1 MLIIVHTDN
10 NNVTESVA
18 NTIKDAM
25 GKATTR
31 LEEKLLKSISAEM
44 DIAVAKGN
52 LAISVDLAEIHE
64 IKSSLDSSKRQQ
76 NNLKETIAEQG
87 ALVNNVSREISEL
100 GRATA
105 QPSKPDDGQLA
116 TLVSMQSKLLDN
128 QTFIKG
134 KVLANIELLKHALQV
149 SHLCFFF
156 SVSIGP

>member
-1 MLIIVHTDN
+1 MLTIVHTDN

>member
-1 MLIIVHTDN
+1 
-10 NNVTESVA
+10 
-18 NTIKDAM
+18 M

-31 LEEKLLKSISAEM
+31 LEEKLLQSISAEM

-100 GRATA
+100 GRAAA
-105 QPSKPDDGQLA
+105 QPSKRDDGQLA

-149 SHLCFFF
+149 SHLCFYF
-156 SVSIGP
+156 

>member
-31 LEEKLLKSISAEM
+31 LEEKLLQSISAEM

-76 NNLKETIAEQG
+76 NNLKEIIAEQG

>member
-1 MLIIVHTDN
+1 
-10 NNVTESVA
+10 
-18 NTIKDAM
+18 M

-31 LEEKLLKSISAEM
+31 LEEKLLQSISAEM

-76 NNLKETIAEQG
+76 NNLKEIIAEQG

>member
-149 SHLCFFF
+149 SHLCFYF
-156 SVSIGP
+156 

>member
-31 LEEKLLKSISAEM
+31 LEEKLLQSISAEM

>member
-1 MLIIVHTDN
+1 
-10 NNVTESVA
+10 
-18 NTIKDAM
+18 M

-31 LEEKLLKSISAEM
+31 LEEKLLQSISAEM

-149 SHLCFFF
+149 SHLCFYF
-156 SVSIGP
+156 

>member
-25 GKATTR
+25 GKASTR

-76 NNLKETIAEQG
+76 NNLKEIIAEQG